1 MWSIHPAQIPVIVSA
16 IAPRDEE
23 ITTATEILLAAQHA
37 QWGPTRHG
45 DTLHD
50 RASYRYYWSVL
61 RRARS
66 TGRAMPPEA
75 AALFGEA
82 ANA

>member
-1 MWSIHPAQIPVIVSA
+1 
-16 IAPRDEE
+16 
-23 ITTATEILLAAQHA
+23 T

-61 RRARS
+61 RRARA
-66 TGRAMPPEA
+66 TGRAVPAEA
-75 AALFGEA
+75 APLFASGEPTRESA
-82 ANA
+82 

>member
-1 MWSIHPAQIPVIVSA
+1 VIVA
-16 IAPRDEE
+16 AFAPRDEA
-23 ITTATEILLAAQHA
+23 IATAAEILLAAQAA

-61 RRARS
+61 RRARA
-66 TGRAMPPEA
+66 TGRPVPPETAPLFA
-75 AALFGEA
+75 AQQ
-82 ANA
+82 